1 MSEPYNNTTIPTTT
15 QPHFSMGLSKRSTP
29 SPIASQTGS
38 STRDLKQRVITNI
51 NKLSDRDTYAI
62 AITELESIA
71 RNLSHDSFSLYL
83 SCIYYTDPTQK
94 SLVRKQCAR
103 LLGFLSEIHGD
114 ALSPF
119 VSKMISNV
127 IRRLRDSD
135 STVRSTLIES
145 VSIMASQISKPPF
158 SVFLKPLVEAISV
171 EQDLNSQIGSSL
183 CLASA
188 IDASPDPD
196 VAQLQRLVPKLMK
209 LLKSDSFKAKP
220 ALLSLITSIVGTG
233 AVSNQNLLG
242 SLVPVLVEFLSSED
256 WAARKAAAEA
266 LERLAI
272 VDRDLVSEFKSSCLS
287 IFESRR
293 FDKVKAVRETMSQ
306 MLEAWKDVP
315 DVSDEVSRPSQSKS
329 SLKGNVSDACFQH
342 GSKNSVTPQS
352 RKFKSPTSRLAPN
365 DRSSAT
371 NIRERSPRK
380 ISESKSTPALFRKLD
395 RKKPTNWKVDISGP
409 HTLPTSQT
417 RDLRDLECGED
428 GDDRC
433 HKLET
438 RRALFNRNGDDK
450 VHKYAGKSGSRVVPI
465 QMEECLESTVVASN
479 NTEDLNGNHQN
490 GEDLSL
496 IKRQLIQIENQQSSL
511 LDLLQRFMGSSQNG
525 MQSLETRVHGLEVT
539 LDEICYDLAVSTGRI
554 SNPESSGYTCCKIPG
569 TEFLSSKFWRKTD
582 GRYSTSRFSSSIRT
596 PLRVSMRNMADRDG
610 NTESFQM
617 ESRMFRLQGGG
628 ELVVNPLAD
637 ISGGPAESSQSRLN
651 RLPVTSGQ
659 NSERGQGSNR
669 TADLVLPS
677 VGA

>member
-1 MSEPYNNTTIPTTT
+1 MSESYNTT
-15 QPHFSMGLSKRSTP
+15 QPHFSMALSKRSTP
-29 SPIASQTGS
+29 SPITSQTV
-38 STRDLKQRVITNI
+38 STRDLKQRVISNI
-51 NKLSDRDTYAI
+51 NKLSDRDTYTI

-83 SCIYYTDPTQK
+83 NCIYYTDPTQK
-94 SLVRKQCAR
+94 SPVRKQCAR
-103 LLGFLSEIHGD
+103 LLGFVSEIHGD

-158 SVFLKPLVEAISV
+158 SVFLKPLVEAISI
-171 EQDLNSQIGSSL
+171 EQDQNSQIGSSL

-209 LLKSDSFKAKP
+209 LLRSDSFKAKP
-220 ALLSLITSIVGTG
+220 ALLSLIASIVGAG

-256 WAARKAAAEA
+256 WAARKAGAEA

-272 VDRDLVSEFKSSCLS
+272 VERDSVSEFKSSCLS

-293 FDKVKAVRETMSQ
+293 YDKVKAVRENMSQ

-329 SLKGNVSDACFQH
+329 SSKGNVSDACFQR

-352 RKFKSPTSRLAPN
+352 RKFKSPTSRLTPP

-371 NIRERSPRK
+371 TVRE
-380 ISESKSTPALFRKLD
+380 KSPALFRKLD
-395 RKKPTNWKVDISGP
+395 RKKPANLKVDISVP
-409 HTLPTSQT
+409 HTIPASQN

-428 GDDRC
+428 GDNRC
-433 HKLET
+433 HKPET

-465 QMEECLESTVVASN
+465 QVEECLESTVVASN
-479 NTEDLNGNHQN
+479 NTENLNGNQQN
-490 GEDLSL
+490 SEDLSM

-539 LDEICYDLAVSTGRI
+539 LDEIYYDLAVSTGRI
-554 SNPESSGYTCCKIPG
+554 SNPASSGYTCCKLPG

-582 GRYSTSRFSSSIRT
+582 GRYSIRT
-596 PLRVSMRNMADRDG
+596 PLRVSMHNMVDRDG
-610 NTESFQM
+610 NPESFKM
-617 ESRMFRLQGGG
+617 ESRKFRLQGGG
-628 ELVVNPLAD
+628 GLVVNPLAD

-651 RLPVTSGQ
+651 RLPMASGQ
-659 NSERGQGSNR
+659 NSEGRQGSNR
-669 TADLVLPS
+669 AADVVIPS
-677 VGA
+677 IGA